1 MWRVIRGHANGGKT
15 KVGGRGGYGPVSDVV
30 IIFITV
36 IKKLSIETRLQG
48 PGGAGG

>member
-30 IIFITV
+30 IITV